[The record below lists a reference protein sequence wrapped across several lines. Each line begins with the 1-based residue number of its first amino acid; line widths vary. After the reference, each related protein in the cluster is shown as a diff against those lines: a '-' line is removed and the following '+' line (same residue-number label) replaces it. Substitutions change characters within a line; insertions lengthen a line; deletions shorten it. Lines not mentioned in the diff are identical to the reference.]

1 MFKKVIWLGLV
12 VLLLAGCA
20 QAQSAS
26 NLTASGMISANRFDV
41 ASEMGGKVSKIFYE
55 EGSVVHAGDVL
66 FELDDE
72 VIVVQRAQA
81 EAAVETADAGLLAA
95 QRQLE
100 AAQIQLQRAEQGA
113 RLMELQRL
121 QTQPTV
127 WNVPLPTQFAQPGWY
142 YAKEENLMAAEREVA
157 SAQAAVDKEKANL
170 QTVQAK
176 SSNGDFMAMEQS
188 LADARVRFL
197 VAEQTLNQ
205 ANAAADNAVL
215 KDMAQK
221 EYDAA
226 LSNLETVQRDYD
238 RMLTTTAANEILE
251 ARAKLAVALARLEN
265 AQNVLDTFQ
274 TGDLSLD
281 VQAARAAVLSAE
293 ALVEQAKAGQKQA
306 KAALDL
312 LDLQQKK
319 MTVTSPVD
327 GVILTRNVEVGELIG
342 AGMTVMTIG
351 QLDSV
356 RLTVY
361 VPEDVY
367 GRIAV
372 QQSVRVTVDS
382 FPERVF
388 DGQVLRIADEA
399 EFTPRN
405 VQTVEGRKATVYAVE
420 IVIPNPDWALKPGM
434 PADVEFGLVR

>member
-1 MFKKVIWLGLV
+1 MFKRLAWLSLV
-12 VLLLAGCA
+12 VLLLVGCTA
-20 QAQSAS
+20 TQSTS
-26 NLTASGMISANRFDV
+26 HLTASGMISADRFDV
-41 ASEMGGKVSKIFYE
+41 AAEMGGKVNKIFYE
-55 EGSVVHAGDVL
+55 EGSVVEAGDVL
-66 FELDDE
+66 FQLDDE

-81 EAAVETADAGLLAA
+81 EAAVATADAGLVAA

-100 AAQIQLQRAEQGA
+100 SAQIQLKRAEQGA
-113 RLMELQRL
+113 RLMELQQM
-121 QTQPTV
+121 QTRATAWSAPS
-127 WNVPLPTQFAQPGWY
+127 PTQFVQPGWY
-142 YAKEENLMAAEREVA
+142 YAEEENLKAAEREVA
-157 SAQAAVDKEKANL
+157 AAQLAVEKEKSNL
-170 QTVQAK
+170 EAVQTK

-205 ANAAADNAVL
+205 ANTAVENAVL
-215 KDMAQK
+215 KEMAQK

-226 LSNLETVQRDYD
+226 LSNLETTQRDYD
-238 RMLTTTAANEILE
+238 RMLTTTAANEVLE

-274 TGDLSLD
+274 TGDLSLE

-293 ALVEQAKAGQKQA
+293 AMVDQA
-306 KAALDL
+306 KAAQKQAQAAPAL

-319 MTVTSPVD
+319 MAVTAPVN
-327 GVILTRNVEVGELIG
+327 GVILTRNVQVGELVG

-351 QLDSV
+351 QLDTV
-356 RLTVY
+356 RLKVY

-372 QQSVRVTVDS
+372 QQTVSVTVDS
-382 FPERVF
+382 FPDRVF
-388 DGQVLRIADEA
+388 EGRVLRIADEA

-420 IVIPNPDWALKPGM
+420 IIIPNPDRALKPGM